1 MRICLIEDD
10 VLLGRAMLA
19 ALEDAGHA
27 VRWWRLAAD
36 VRTQWDETA
45 FDAVVLDLGLPDDD
59 GLHLLRAWRR
69 QQPPMDLPVVIVTA
83 RDTLGERIDGLDA
96 GADDFLVKPFA
107 NAELMA
113 RLRAVTRRTLGRS
126 GDEARVVLTAGPLR
140 LDEGRLSVSRDGEP
154 VALSPTEF
162 ALLRTLMRHRD
173 RVRTRRQL
181 EAEALPESEGQS
193 LDVHISNLR
202 RKIGPGLIRTV
213 RGIGYVIDTDDR
225 GGERP

>member
-1 MRICLIEDD
+1 MRILLVEDETT
-10 VLLGRAMLA
+10 LA
-19 ALEDAGHA
+19 AQLQAALTSVGYAVDVSHDGRDALYRGE
-27 VRWWRLAAD
+27 VD
-36 VRTQWDETA
+36 PV
-45 FDAVVLDLGLPDDD
+45 DAVVLDLGLPDDD
-59 GLHLLRAWRR
+59 GLHLLRVWRR

-113 RLRAVTRRTLGRS
+113 RLRAVTRRTLGRG

-140 LDEGRLSVSRDGEP
+140 LDDDRLSVSRDGEP

-225 GGERP
+225 GGARP

>member
-36 VRTQWDETA
+36 VRAQWDETA

-113 RLRAVTRRTLGRS
+113 RLRAVTRRTLGRG

-225 GGERP
+225 GGARP

>member
-1 MRICLIEDD
+1 
-10 VLLGRAMLA
+10 
-19 ALEDAGHA
+19 
-27 VRWWRLAAD
+27 
-36 VRTQWDETA
+36 
-45 FDAVVLDLGLPDDD
+45 
-59 GLHLLRAWRR
+59 
-69 QQPPMDLPVVIVTA
+69 
-83 RDTLGERIDGLDA
+83 
-96 GADDFLVKPFA
+96 
-107 NAELMA
+107 MA
-113 RLRAVTRRTLGRS
+113 RLRAVTRRTLGRG

-225 GGERP
+225 GGARP

>member
-10 VLLGRAMLA
+10 VLLGRAMMA
-19 ALEDAGHA
+19 ALEDGGHG

-36 VRTQWDETA
+36 VRARWDESA
-45 FDAVVLDLGLPDDD
+45 FDAVVLDLGLPDGD

-69 QQPPMDLPVVIVTA
+69 QDPPMALPVVIVTA

-113 RLRAVTRRTLGRS
+113 RLRAVTRRTLGRGGS
-126 GDEARVVLTAGPLR
+126 DDPPVLAVGPLR
-140 LDEGRLSVSRDGEP
+140 LDERRMSVHRDGEA

-162 ALLRTLMRHRD
+162 ALLRALMRHRD

-181 EAEALPESEGQS
+181 EADALPESEGQS

-202 RKIGPGLIRTV
+202 RKIGAGLIRTV
-213 RGIGYVIDTDDR
+213 RGVGYILDTPPA
-225 GGERP
+225 EAAP